1 MEGGHGEGQRKDF
14 GIKIIIEEIPHQ
26 VRDDATGDDIMKRF
40 ISILTLIMAFL
51 PESKAN
57 IPAETIMAQPAVNE
71 VKSDQASDRT
81 ISGTVKE
88 AGTDEPIIGAILK
101 LGEDYLW
108 TTSDIDGNF
117 RFENVQKGDYTL
129 ETSCLGY
136 VSATTEVKAGARNIV
151 IILSQNTLALDEV
164 VVTAQKAKD
173 GLSSSHNLGRDAL
186 NHLQISNMTDIAAL
200 LPGGKTS
207 NPDLTN
213 ANTFSLREG
222 GSTTG
227 NAAFGTAVEVDGVRI
242 GNNAS
247 FGEMGGVDT
256 RSVAVENIE
265 SIEVITGVPSAEYGD
280 LNSGMVRI
288 NTRKGRT
295 PTNITFSVNP
305 MTYQASVSK
314 VIDLQKDNGVLNISA
329 EWARAIKKLI
339 SPYESYT
346 RTGITLGYSNNIA
359 KGLRLEAGFTGN
371 IGGMNSKDDPD
382 AFSGQYQKERDNVLR
397 GNIALSWQLN
407 KSWITN
413 LKFDA
418 SVSFNDNLHHF
429 HKYES
434 YASNQPSVHAEQTG
448 YFLADR
454 LPLTYFSDQIID
466 SKELDAAASL
476 KYSWHKRWDDI
487 KSNLKAGVQWKA
499 NGNTG
504 EGEYYQDPSLAANG
518 YRPRPYSQYPFMR
531 NTSAYIEEHLTI
543 PIAQTKFEVTA
554 GLRLENV
561 YIKNSLYKNK
571 TTLSPRFNARWEFNE
586 NIAVRGGWG
595 VTEKLPSYFILYP
608 KQEYRDIQTF
618 GFSHGDKT
626 SYVYYTQPFTVTY
639 NPDLKWQRNRNSEI
653 GIDAEFAGLKMNLTG
668 FYNITKG
675 PYNFLNVYEP
685 YSYNILQRPA
695 DFTMPADPQI
705 TVDEQT
711 GMVYIRGNDDEYWT
725 PMDVKVTDRTFAKST
740 KQNNGADVKRAG
752 VELVME
758 FPEIRAIRTK
768 FRLDA
773 SYTYTKY
780 QNEQLSA
787 YYQNG
792 WSHTSLPDRSYQY
805 VGIYANGGSNNA
817 VSNGKITNNMD
828 ANVTAITHIPQ
839 ARIII
844 TCRLEMSLLRRSRN
858 LSEYDG
864 KAYAYTVSE
873 TSNNPTGGDIYA
885 GNSYTAVRPVS
896 YMDLDGN
903 IHPYTD
909 AEAADPAFA
918 NLILKSANA
927 YTFALDGYGP
937 YMSANLSITKEIGDH
952 VSLSFFANN
961 FTNSRPYV
969 KSLATGVG
977 AIFTPAFYYGLTCRL
992 KF

>member
-1 MEGGHGEGQRKDF
+1 MK
-14 GIKIIIEEIPHQ
+14 KLTIILLL
-26 VRDDATGDDIMKRF
+26 
-40 ISILTLIMAFL
+40 ILASL
-51 PESKAN
+51 PKAHS
-57 IPAETIMAQPAVNE
+57 QPSANV
-71 VKSDQASDRT
+71 

-88 AGTDEPIIGAILK
+88 AKTGEPIIGAVLK
-101 LGEDYLW
+101 LGDDYLW
-108 TTSDIDGNF
+108 AISDEDGKF
-117 RFENVQKGDYTL
+117 LLEDVQKGDYIL
-129 ETSCLGY
+129 EASCLGY
-136 VSATTEVKAGARNIV
+136 VSTSVRVKSGTENL
-151 IILSQNTLALDEV
+151 IITLHPNSLALDEV

-186 NHLQISNMTDIAAL
+186 NHLQLSNMTDIAAL

-207 NPDLTN
+207 NPDLTSE
-213 ANTFSLREG
+213 NTFSLREG
-222 GSTTG
+222 GSATG

-247 FGEMGGVDT
+247 FGDMGGVDT

-280 LNSGMVRI
+280 LNSGMVKI

-295 PTNITFSVNP
+295 PTNITFAVNP
-305 MTYQASVSK
+305 RTYQASVSK
-314 VIDLQKDNGVLNISA
+314 GIDLQKDNGVLNVSA
-329 EWARAIKKLI
+329 EWARAVKKLI
-339 SPYESYT
+339 SPYESYN
-346 RTGITLGYSNNIA
+346 RTGITIGYSNNIA
-359 KGLRLEAGFTGN
+359 RGLRLETGFTGN

-382 AFSGQYQKERDNVLR
+382 AFSGQYTKERDNVLR
-397 GNIALSWQLN
+397 GNISLSWQLN
-407 KSWITN
+407 KPWITN

-418 SVSFNDNLHHF
+418 SANFNDNLHHF

-434 YASNQPSVHAEQTG
+434 YASNQPAVHAETPG

-466 SKELDAAASL
+466 SKELDIAASL
-476 KYSWHKRWDDI
+476 KYSWHKRWDDM
-487 KSNLKAGVQWKA
+487 KSNLKAGIQWKA
-499 NGNTG
+499 NGNIG

-518 YRPRPYSQYPFMR
+518 YRPRPYSQYPFMH
-531 NTSAYIEEHLTI
+531 NISAYAEEHLTF
-543 PIAQTKFEVTA
+543 PVAQTTLEITA

-561 YIKNSLYKNK
+561 TIRNSLYKNK
-571 TTLSPRFNARWEFNE
+571 ITLSPRFNARWEFNE
-586 NIAVRGGWG
+586 NLAVRGGWG
-595 VTEKLPSYFILYP
+595 ITEKLPSYFILYP

-626 SYVYYTQPFTVTY
+626 SYVYYTQPYTVTY
-639 NPDLKWQRNRNSEI
+639 NPDLKWQRNSNSEI
-653 GIDAEFAGLKMNLTG
+653 GVDAEFGGLKMNLTG
-668 FYNITKG
+668 FYNVTKG
-675 PYNFLNVYEP
+675 PYNLLNVYEP
-685 YSYNILQRPA
+685 YSYDILQRPA
-695 DFTMPADPQI
+695 DFTMPETADI
-705 TVDEQT
+705 RVDEQT
-711 GMVYIRGNDDEYWT
+711 GMVYIRGSENEYWT
-725 PMDVKVTDRTFAKST
+725 PMDIKVTDRTFAKST

-752 VELVME
+752 GEIVME
-758 FPEIRAIRTK
+758 FPEIQAIKTK

-773 SYTYTKY
+773 SYTWTKY
-780 QNEQLSA
+780 LNEQAAA

-805 VGIYANGGSNNA
+805 VGIYANGGSDNR
-817 VSNGKITNNMD
+817 VGNGRITKNLD
-828 ANVTAITHIPQ
+828 ANITAITHIPQ

-844 TCRLEMSLLRRSRN
+844 TCRLEMSLLRRTRN
-858 LSEYDG
+858 LSEYNG
-864 KAYAYTVSE
+864 KAYAFTVSE
-873 TSNNPTGGDIYA
+873 TSNTPTGGDIFA

-903 IHPYTD
+903 IHPFTD
-909 AEAADPAFA
+909 AEASNPDFA

>member
-1 MEGGHGEGQRKDF
+1 
-14 GIKIIIEEIPHQ
+14 
-26 VRDDATGDDIMKRF
+26 
-40 ISILTLIMAFL
+40 MAFL
-51 PESKAN
+51 PEVGAQPSAG
-57 IPAETIMAQPAVNE
+57 IVAGTVQEAET
-71 VKSDQASDRT
+71 K
-81 ISGTVKE
+81 
-88 AGTDEPIIGAILK
+88 EPIIGAIVR
-101 LGEDYLW
+101 LGDDYLW
-108 TTSDIDGNF
+108 AMTNEEGNF
-117 RFENVQKGDYTL
+117 IFENVQKGDYTL
-129 ETSCLGY
+129 EVSCLGY
-136 VSATTEVKAGARNIV
+136 VTANIQAKAGTENL
-151 IILSQNTLALDEV
+151 IITLHPNSLALDEV

-186 NHLQISNMTDIAAL
+186 NHLQLSNMTDIAAL

-207 NPDLTN
+207 NPDLT
-213 ANTFSLREG
+213 AENTFSLREG
-222 GSTTG
+222 GSATG

-247 FGEMGGVDT
+247 FGDMGGVDT

-280 LNSGMVRI
+280 LNSGMVKI

-305 MTYQASVSK
+305 RTYQASISK
-314 VIDLQKDNGVLNISA
+314 GIDLQKDNGVLNVSA
-329 EWARAIKKLI
+329 EWARAVKKLI
-339 SPYESYT
+339 SPYESYN
-346 RTGITLGYSNNIA
+346 RTGITIGYSNNIA
-359 KGLRLEAGFTGN
+359 RGLRLETGFTGN

-382 AFSGQYQKERDNVLR
+382 AFSGQYTKERDNVLR
-397 GNIALSWQLN
+397 GNISLSWQLN
-407 KSWITN
+407 KPWITN

-418 SVSFNDNLHHF
+418 SANFNDNLHHF

-434 YASNQPSVHAEQTG
+434 YASNQPAAHAETPG

-466 SKELDAAASL
+466 SKELDIAASL
-476 KYSWHKRWDDI
+476 KYSWHKRWDDM
-487 KSNLKAGVQWKA
+487 KSNLKAGIQWKA
-499 NGNTG
+499 NGNIG

-518 YRPRPYSQYPFMR
+518 YRPRPYSQYPFMH
-531 NTSAYIEEHLTI
+531 NISAYAEEHLTF
-543 PIAQTKFEVTA
+543 PVAQTKLEITA

-561 YIKNSLYKNK
+561 TIRNSLYRNK
-571 TTLSPRFNARWEFNE
+571 ITLSPRFNARWEFNE
-586 NIAVRGGWG
+586 NLAVRGGWG
-595 VTEKLPSYFILYP
+595 ITEKLPSYFILYP

-626 SYVYYTQPFTVTY
+626 SYVYYTQPYTVTY

-653 GIDAEFAGLKMNLTG
+653 GVDAEFGGVKMSLTG
-668 FYNITKG
+668 FYNMTKG

-695 DFTMPADPQI
+695 DFVIPEDAQI
-705 TVDEQT
+705 TVDHQT
-711 GMVYIRGNDDEYWT
+711 GMVYVRGSENEYWT

-752 VELVME
+752 AEIVLE
-758 FPEIRAIRTK
+758 FPEIQAIRTK

-780 QNEQLSA
+780 LNEQLSA

-792 WSHTSLPDRSYQY
+792 WSHTTLPDRSYQY
-805 VGIYANGGSNNA
+805 VGIYANGGGNNA
-817 VSNGKITNNMD
+817 VANGKITNNLD
-828 ANVTAITHIPQ
+828 ANITAITHIPQ

-864 KAYAYTVSE
+864 KTYAFTVSE
-873 TSNNPTGGDIYA
+873 TSNTPTGNDVYA

-903 IHPYTD
+903 IHPFTD
-909 AEAADPAFA
+909 AEAANPEFA

-937 YMSANLSITKEIGDH
+937 YMSANLSITKEIGNH